1 MIPARRWLPV
11 VGTVGLVAAT
21 LLVGLQQRLDA
32 ALDPLRQDVAVL
44 YLPSGP
50 WLKRL
55 SLGYDGL
62 LACLYWTR
70 AVQHYGRE
78 KLAGRAEFPLLF
90 PLLDIT
96 TTLDPQLLVAYRFG
110 AIFLAE
116 SPPIGPGRVDLAE
129 KLLRKGMAA
138 RPDYWVFW
146 SDLGF
151 IYYWNA
157 KDYQKASV
165 TFLEGSRK
173 PGAPA
178 WMTVMAARVA
188 TEGGDRRTS
197 MFLWRQIYQSTDDPS
212 MRRHALDRL
221 RQLRAEEDR
230 EQLAKLVARF
240 ERERRARPAS
250 VEDLVAAGYLP
261 AVPVD
266 PFGFPYRLDSEGRVQ
281 LDPQSPFAQP
291 APRRKQ

>member
-1 MIPARRWLPV
+1 MAETAPPRPRWAHAHYRSRRNSRLARAERGREDNHAAAFDGIHLP
-11 VGTVGLVAAT
+11 
-21 LLVGLQQRLDA
+21 
-32 ALDPLRQDVAVL
+32 
-44 YLPSGP
+44 
-50 WLKRL
+50 
-55 SLGYDGL
+55 
-62 LACLYWTR
+62 
-70 AVQHYGRE
+70 HGRE
-78 KLAGRAEFPLLF
+78 KLAGRTEFPLLF

-110 AIFLAE
+110 AIFLPE

-157 KDYQKASV
+157 KDYKKASA
-165 TFLEGSRK
+165 TFLEGNQRL
-173 PGAPA
+173 GAPG
-178 WMTVMAARVA
+178 WLTVMAARVA

-212 MRRHALDRL
+212 MRRHALDRW

-250 VEDLVAAGYLP
+250 LADLVAAGYLP

-266 PFGFPYRLDSEGRVQ
+266 PFGFSYRLDSEGRVQ
-281 LDPQSPFAQP
+281 LDPQSPLAQP
-291 APRRKQ
+291 PPRRKQ